1 VSLASALV
9 RFSLLFALA
18 TGTFGCFRLGYL
30 AQAALGQD
38 DIAYRT
44 RPIHEVLD
52 DPSVPERTRE
62 VLALVDRAK
71 TFGQAHGLT
80 PTRSYEEYADLKRSA
95 VVWVV
100 SACQPLRFEVETWS
114 FPIVGSVPYLGWFER
129 RDAERHAA
137 RLRRAGLDVN
147 VRPAR
152 AYSTLGWFDDPVLS
166 TMIRGG
172 EGALAD
178 LVDVVLHESVHSTLY
193 IESQSRFNE
202 SLASFVARELTRDFL
217 RSQIG
222 VEVAAAYL
230 EDQADVDRR
239 RARMH
244 EIYKQLDQLYRSPQS
259 DATKRKKKAQWL
271 AALRTELGF
280 KRPINNATLAQSRT
294 YHAGVV
300 PFARVL
306 ARCGNIKTMLAEL
319 KRVRADSFAAPQQL
333 DLDPVLAPVCRSR

>member
-1 VSLASALV
+1 MSLASTLV
-9 RFSLLFALA
+9 RFSLLLLLA
-18 TGTFGCFRLGYL
+18 TGTLGCFRLGYL

-38 DIAYRT
+38 DIAYRM
-44 RPIHEVLD
+44 RPIHEVLAD
-52 DPSVPERTRE
+52 SSVPERTRKM
-62 VLALVDRAK
+62 LAVVERAK
-71 TFGQAHGLT
+71 KFGQDHGLN
-80 PTRSYEEYADLKRSA
+80 PTSSYEAYADLKRSA

-100 SACQPLRFEVETWS
+100 SACQPLRFEVQTWT

-172 EGALAD
+172 KEALAD

-193 IESQSRFNE
+193 IGSQSRFNE

-222 VEVAAAYL
+222 LKVAAAYL
-230 EDQADVDRR
+230 QDQADVDRR

-244 EIYKQLDQLYRSPQS
+244 EIYKQLDQLYRSSQS
-259 DATKRKKKAQWL
+259 DAAKRKKKAQWL
-271 AALRTELGF
+271 AALRAELGF
-280 KRPINNATLAQSRT
+280 QREINNATLAQSRT
-294 YHAGVV
+294 YHAGAV
-300 PFARVL
+300 PFARLL
-306 ARCGNIKTMLAEL
+306 ARCGNIKTMMAAL
-319 KRVRADSFAAPQQL
+319 KRVGPDSFGSPQQL
-333 DLDPVLAPVCRSR
+333 DLDPVLARVCRSR